1 MARPQP
7 NEPDPPPATASGG
20 ESERSVREVAA
31 EAPAPDVSSAPGGAL
46 LRALLATGMDAAAA
60 YTAVREMEST
70 AGHNVVV
77 QLGAQIQAFASEVRN
92 DLTEVKSR
100 LTGME
105 SRLTAVESGLAAVES
120 RLAAV
125 EAGVAEVNTD
135 VAVLKREVRLIWLL
149 LIPILISLLVRLFAV

>member
-1 MARPQP
+1 MANTGP
-7 NEPDPPPATASGG
+7 
-20 ESERSVREVAA
+20 
-31 EAPAPDVSSAPGGAL
+31 PDVSSAPGGAL

-77 QLGAQIQAFASEVRN
+77 QLGAQIQAFASEVRS
-92 DLTEVKSR
+92 DLKEVKSRLTAVESR

-105 SRLTAVESGLAAVES
+105 SRLTAVESG
-120 RLAAV
+120 
-125 EAGVAEVNTD
+125 VAEVKTD

-149 LIPILISLLVRLFAV
+149 LIPTFTAVVIRLFAA

>member
-7 NEPDPPPATASGG
+7 NEPDPSPATASGG

-92 DLTEVKSR
+92 DLKEVKSR
-100 LTGME
+100 LNGM
-105 SRLTAVESGLAAVES
+105 ES

-125 EAGVAEVNTD
+125 ESGVAEVKTD
-135 VAVLKREVRLIWLL
+135 VAVLKREVRLLWLL

>member
-20 ESERSVREVAA
+20 ESERSIREVAA

-77 QLGAQIQAFASEVRN
+77 QLGAQIQAFASEVRS
-92 DLTEVKSR
+92 DLKEVTSR

-105 SRLTAVESGLAAVES
+105 SRLTGMES
-120 RLAAV
+120 RLTGV
-125 EAGVAEVNTD
+125 ESDLKEVKTD

-149 LIPILISLLVRLFAV
+149 LIPTFAAVLVRLFAV

>member
-31 EAPAPDVSSAPGGAL
+31 QAPAPDASSAPGSAL
-46 LRALLATGMDAAAA
+46 FDALLATGMDVATA
-60 YTAVREMEST
+60 YTVVREMEST

-92 DLTEVKSR
+92 DLKEVKSR

-105 SRLTAVESGLAAVES
+105 SRLTAVESG
-120 RLAAV
+120 
-125 EAGVAEVNTD
+125 VAEVKTD

-149 LIPILISLLVRLFAV
+149 LIPTFTAVVIRLFAA

>member
-1 MARPQP
+1 MGTPQP

-46 LRALLATGMDAAAA
+46 FRSLLATGMDAAAA

-77 QLGAQIQAFASEVRN
+77 QLGAQIQAFASEMRN
-92 DLTEVKSR
+92 DLREVNSR

-105 SRLTAVESGLAAVES
+105 SRLTGVESDLK
-120 RLAAV
+120 
-125 EAGVAEVNTD
+125 EVKTD

-149 LIPILISLLVRLFAV
+149 LIPTFAAVLVRLFAV

>member
-31 EAPAPDVSSAPGGAL
+31 DAPARDVSSAPGGAL
-46 LRALLATGMDAAAA
+46 FRSLLATGMDAAAA
-60 YTAVREMEST
+60 YTVVREMEST

-92 DLTEVKSR
+92 DLKEVK
-100 LTGME
+100 
-105 SRLTAVESGLAAVES
+105 SRLTAVESG
-120 RLAAV
+120 
-125 EAGVAEVNTD
+125 VAEVKTD

-149 LIPILISLLVRLFAV
+149 LIPTFTAVVIRLFAA